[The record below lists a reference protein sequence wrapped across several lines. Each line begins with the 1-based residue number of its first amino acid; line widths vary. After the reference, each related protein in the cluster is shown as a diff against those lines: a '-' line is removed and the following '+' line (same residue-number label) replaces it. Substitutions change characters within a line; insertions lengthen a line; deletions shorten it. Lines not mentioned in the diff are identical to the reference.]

1 MIQQL
6 ARKHFERGR
15 QFELQERIP
24 EAIEAYRRACDMQAT
39 FPEPYLALARIEA
52 TRGRHEEALALLDTA
67 AGFGDDPQVIEWRA
81 YVNGR
86 LRRFEDALADYRQVV
101 DGGDPHVRVNLGRML
116 LALGRYDEAAAELK
130 KVEEDES
137 AKQLLDALPRYR
149 EFGADRRVD
158 DLRTVRYLFGGTVV
172 LGTLGDGGLRL
183 VGSRYLLLTPRHA
196 ASTIGRFVALVR
208 RRKWTFD
215 GVVGQGAHHGPVA
228 DAVARILGV
237 PRLPTPEAGARVLLC
252 SAVVK
257 GPVEAASLSRPW
269 REAGARVMHLALGLV
284 PTGDPTPKEP
294 DLVGFVNRCAVP
306 WYRVEPYA
314 RLERDPDAPQDGDWP
329 GFSVGPAFVD
339 PNGARVA
346 QELVEAY
353 AARGA
358 DGQAEGILGWYRQH
372 PQVRA
377 FRWGQED
384 EG

>member
-1 MIQQL
+1 VIQQL

-116 LALGRYDEAAAELK
+116 LALGRYDEAAAELT
-130 KVEEDES
+130 KVEDDES

-158 DLRTVRYLFGGTVV
+158 DVRTVRYLFGGTIA
-172 LGTLGDGGLRL
+172 L
-183 VGSRYLLLTPRHA
+183 
-196 ASTIGRFVALVR
+196 TIGRFVALVR
-208 RRKWTFD
+208 RRRWTFD
-215 GVVGQGAHHGPVA
+215 GVAGQGAHHGPVA
-228 DAVARILGV
+228 DAVARILGL
-237 PRLPTPEAGARVLLC
+237 PRLPTPEAGMRVLLC

-358 DGQAEGILGWYRQH
+358 DGQAGGVLGWYRQH